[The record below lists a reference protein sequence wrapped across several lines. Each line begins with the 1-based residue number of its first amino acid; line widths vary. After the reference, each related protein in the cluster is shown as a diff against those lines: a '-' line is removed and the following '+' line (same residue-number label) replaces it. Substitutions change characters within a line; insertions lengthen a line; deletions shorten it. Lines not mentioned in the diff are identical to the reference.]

1 MSDSHLRATPSPT
14 PSPGGLA
21 RKAELVDCAVDVL
34 VERGFAGTSVAEV
47 ARRAGVSKGVVTYHF
62 PTKEDL
68 LSEVVISL
76 YREAGKQIGQATG
89 DSDSVIGE
97 LATYIR
103 SNLTFVADH
112 PRHVRAVM
120 EVAANMR
127 PANGPRGGEDPL
139 SAHLRELFERGQ
151 ATGEAADVDAGVLAM
166 TMRASI
172 DAAAARAA
180 CDPTADPRGHAEHLV
195 TVVRRA
201 LQATEPR

>member
-1 MSDSHLRATPSPT
+1 MSDSHLRTTPSPT

-21 RKAELVDCAVDVL
+21 LKAELVDCAVDVL
-34 VERGFAGTSVAEV
+34 VELGFAGTSVAEV
-47 ARRAGVSKGVVTYHF
+47 ARRAGISKGVVTYHF

-68 LSEVVISL
+68 LSEVVTSL
-76 YREAGKQIGQATG
+76 YREAGEQISQATG

-127 PANGPRGGEDPL
+127 PANGPPGGEDPL
-139 SAHLRELFERGQ
+139 SDHLRELIERGQ
-151 ATGEAADVDAGVLAM
+151 ATGEAADVDARMLAM
-166 TMRASI
+166 TIRAPI

-195 TVVRRA
+195 IIVRRA

>member
-1 MSDSHLRATPSPT
+1 MLIPYVCTTPSSN
-14 PSPGGLA
+14 PSLGGLA
-21 RKAELVDCAVDVL
+21 RRAQLVACAVDVL

-47 ARRAGVSKGVVTYHF
+47 ARRAGVSKGVVNCNF

-68 LSEVVISL
+68 SGEEVTSL
-76 YREAGKQIGQATG
+76 YRDAGTKITEATG
-89 DSDSVIGE
+89 DGDSVIGE

-103 SNLTFVADH
+103 SNLAFVAHH

-127 PANGPRGGEDPL
+127 PADATPGGEDPL

-151 ATGEAADVDAGVLAM
+151 ATGEVADVDAGVLAL
-166 TMRASI
+166 TIRASI
-172 DAAAARAA
+172 DTAAARAT

-195 TVVRRA
+195 TIVRRA
-201 LQATEPR
+201 MQAKELR